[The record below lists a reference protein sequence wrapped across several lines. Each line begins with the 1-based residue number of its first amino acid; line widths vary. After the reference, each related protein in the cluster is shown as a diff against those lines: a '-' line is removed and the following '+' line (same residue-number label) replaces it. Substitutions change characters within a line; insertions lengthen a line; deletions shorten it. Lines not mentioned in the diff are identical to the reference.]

1 MRSAPS
7 KIAVPFGLILV
18 LLVLLVGAFLGP
30 PLWKGYLD
38 ALAKRSAPLYL
49 PRERVVGG
57 NGAAAPRV
65 APGLEKLDAR
75 ALEEAAAYAGAHA
88 SRALIVS
95 RHDHIVFERYWQ
107 GTGFGTLIDAQ
118 SFTPLLAALAT
129 GVAVSHRRIAWPDE
143 PTGILISEW
152 RDDPRGAITIRNLLH
167 MASGLAPDD
176 PPAGADLTR
185 SLLER
190 AQLAPPGTVRRVQA
204 ADPQLLALALE
215 RATHARYAEFLSGTL
230 WRSIGA
236 ADAWLWLDRPEGLA
250 HADCCLLAA
259 QGDWIRIGQLLLHD
273 GNYRGDELIRPG
285 WVSLMR
291 SPSRSDPDYGAF
303 VRLATHAPPGREPY
317 PTRDVY
323 VVGGTGGNRLWLV
336 PSMDIAILCT
346 GVAAGRPGDW
356 DDARIPNLIVR
367 GARDYLPPAA
377 LPGAD
382 LSAIV
387 PGH

>member
-1 MRSAPS
+1 MRTAPS
-7 KIAVPFGLILV
+7 KIAVCVALV
-18 LLVLLVGAFLGP
+18 PLLLAAVFLGP
-30 PLWKGYLD
+30 PLWRGYLG
-38 ALAKRSAPLYL
+38 ALAGRSAPLYL
-49 PRERVVGG
+49 PRERIVGG
-57 NGAAAPRV
+57 NGPVAPRV
-65 APGLEKLDAR
+65 TPGLEKLDAR
-75 ALEEAAAYAGAHA
+75 ALEQAAAYAGAHA
-88 SRALIVS
+88 SQALIVS

-107 GTGFGTLIDAQ
+107 GTGFDTLIDSQ

-129 GVAVSHRRIAWPDE
+129 GVALGHRRIGWPDE
-143 PTGILISEW
+143 PAGVLISEW

-167 MASGLAPDD
+167 MASGLAPED
-176 PPAGADLTR
+176 PPPGADLTR
-185 SLLER
+185 SLLSR
-190 AQLAPPGTVRRVQA
+190 AQLAPPGTMHRVQA

-215 RATHARYAEFLSGTL
+215 RAAHARYADYLSAML

-236 ADAWLWLDRPEGLA
+236 SDAWLWLDREGGLA

-285 WVSLMR
+285 WVTLMR
-291 SPSRSDPDYGAF
+291 SPSRSDPDYGAY
-303 VRLATHAPPGREPY
+303 VRLGTRAPPGREPFA
-317 PTRDVY
+317 TRDVY
-323 VVGGTGGNRLWLV
+323 VVGGAGGNRLWLV

-346 GVAAGRPGDW
+346 GAPAGRPADW
-356 DDARIPNLIVR
+356 DDTRIPNLIVR